1 MGSLNV
7 DFVNNCL
14 RFVPVTLLVYD
25 WALTFGDEV
34 ELIWQKR
41 LKMSQ
46 IVFLVLRYGT
56 LAIMSLT
63 VLYFAPL
70 TEHTTVK
77 APGGLACP
85 AAMVLIIL
93 FVQVLLQLRVYAM
106 YNRSRVVLWTNLALF
121 VLEFGV
127 TVYLVLYL
135 SKLIKAVPVTSNCR
149 TCDVYPRA
157 FALTFV
163 APLLFEYYLM
173 FLAARKTCRN
183 RSSYLPLGSTSLID
197 VLIRGSVQYFALV
210 AFGMAVSIILF
221 VVAPRFALWVDF
233 LSDATGCI
241 GGTRL
246 ILSIRKA
253 LLDDRA
259 NSLEQITTE
268 TAVPFGDHDAHNVSA
283 DTDEVTLA

>member
-1 MGSLNV
+1 
-7 DFVNNCL
+7 
-14 RFVPVTLLVYD
+14 
-25 WALTFGDEV
+25 
-34 ELIWQKR
+34 
-41 LKMSQ
+41 
-46 IVFLVLRYGT
+46 
-56 LAIMSLT
+56 MSLT
-63 VLYFAPL
+63 VLYFAPI
-70 TEHTTVK
+70 TEHTPVK

-85 AAMVLIIL
+85 AAMILIIL

-135 SKLIKAVPVTSNCR
+135 SKLIKAVPVTPTCR
-149 TCDVYPRA
+149 SCDVYPRA

-163 APLLFEYYLM
+163 APLLFECYLM

-183 RSSYLPLGSTSLID
+183 RASYLPLGSTSLID
-197 VLIRGSVQYFALV
+197 VLIRGYFALV

-246 ILSIRKA
+246 IISIRKA

-259 NSLEQITTE
+259 SSLEQTTAE

-283 DTDEVTLA
+283 HTDEVTLA